1 MALHT
6 SLNSV
11 DPRPTVRRLEATSN
25 GLATFGA
32 NYSPNQ
38 QMGGEWQFPNAVRI
52 AGGFATITSATIVDS
67 ASVIG
72 AVDLYLFSQP
82 VANAGDRVAAN
93 FSDADMAHY
102 VGTISF
108 PAPTSL
114 VNNRAI
120 SLSAIGLTYQ
130 TAGTT
135 LYGYLVTLTSHAT
148 FNAAS
153 DIRINLITYQY

>member
-1 MALHT
+1 MALST

-11 DPRPTVRRLEATSN
+11 DPRPTVRTLSATSS
-25 GLATFGA
+25 GLSISGA
-32 NYSPNQ
+32 SYSPNQ
-38 QMGGEWQFPNAVRI
+38 QLGSEWQFSNAVRI
-52 AGGFATITSATIVDS
+52 AGGHATITSATLVDS
-67 ASVIG
+67 ASSIG

-82 VANAGDRVAAN
+82 VGNAGDRVAAN

-130 TAGTT
+130 TSGTT
-135 LYGYLVTLTSHAT
+135 LYGYLVTLTSHT
-148 FNAAS
+148 FFNAS
-153 DIRINLITYQY
+153 TDIRIKLVTYQY

>member
-1 MALHT
+1 MALTT

-11 DPRPTVRRLEATSN
+11 DPRPTVRRLTLVSN
-25 GLATFGA
+25 GLSTGGGG
-32 NYSPNQ
+32 YSPNQ
-38 QMGGEWQFPNAVRI
+38 QLGGELQFLNAARSTS
-52 AGGFATITSATIVDS
+52 GFATVASATIVDS
-67 ASVIG
+67 ASVLG

-82 VANAGDRVAAN
+82 VTSAGDKTAAN
-93 FSDADMAHY
+93 FSDADMQYY

-130 TAGTT
+130 TNATT
-135 LYGYLVTLTSHAT
+135 LYGYLVTLTSHAV
-148 FNAAS
+148 FNAAT
-153 DIRINLITYQY
+153 DIRLSLTVYQY